1 MDYSRYRS
9 LRIERTAPGVAELI
23 MGEDGRLPAADARGH
38 GELAAIWRDIDRDPD
53 ISVVIVRGQEKGFS
67 AGGTLELV
75 GAMAEHFEDRARV
88 WREARE
94 LVMNMVDC
102 SKIVISAISGPAVG
116 GGLAV
121 ALMAD
126 IPVAAR
132 NARLIDGHTR
142 LGVAAGGPALVH
154 DPARQR
160 DQDDRGDP
168 ARAMRPGGR
177 LGVLQLALAHGRE
190 GPCDHRPADHH
201 DDHVEDGHVAAV
213 VPPPATVDHH
223 DAVGHQ
229 RPLHH
234 DAVATVR
241 PVVDVAGH
249 AGVELATPLVH
260 TFEGVAALAAAVGRG
275 VQRDDDGIQPLG
287 RTVAVEQQGGAPQQP
302 GQADAEPHG
311 CILGPEEPAAPAPLV
326 RTHPGD
332 VRRFAHRRC
341 ARAGRMAG

>member
-142 LGVAAGGPALVH
+142 LGVAAGDHAAIIWPLLCGMAKAKLHLLLSDEISGEEAERIGLVAKVVEPDALLSTC
-154 DPARQR
+154 R
-160 DQDDRGDP
+160 
-168 ARAMRPGGR
+168 
-177 LGVLQLALAHGRE
+177 
-190 GPCDHRPADHH
+190 
-201 DDHVEDGHVAAV
+201 
-213 VPPPATVDHH
+213 
-223 DAVGHQ
+223 
-229 RPLHH
+229 
-234 DAVATVR
+234 
-241 PVVDVAGH
+241 
-249 AGVELATPLVH
+249 ELA
-260 TFEGVAALAAAVGRG
+260 ARLAAG
-275 VQRDDDGIQPLG
+275 
-287 RTVAVEQQGGAPQQP
+287 PQT
-302 GQADAEPHG
+302 ALRWTKHS
-311 CILGPEEPAAPAPLV
+311 LNHWL
-326 RTHPGD
+326 
-332 VRRFAHRRC
+332 
-341 ARAGRMAG
+341 RMAGPAFDSSLALEMLGFGSPEMREGLAAVKERRPPDFPSSPLQAPLSGVTR